1 MLEGSGKALGFSPT
15 TGGGKFCD
23 LLAQPLTIS
32 SGSSKAS
39 NTAFL
44 LFSVGIGNL
53 LLVTGV
59 NLALAEGFAGVIQGG
74 LHPVLILLCA
84 GFALCRQRATCPLY
98 VQLCRVELRPKNHIE
113 HQKGHGQ
120 RLQSVGFDLV
130 QHHDPPSPAWAKV
143 ELGAATRSAQRSR
156 GTFCK
161 RASAHPTMNVGWLRL
176 M

>member
-44 LFSVGIGNL
+44 LFSMGIGNL

-59 NLALAEGFAGVIQGG
+59 DLALAEGGAGVIQGDAHA
-74 LHPVLILLCA
+74 LPVLVCAVALLVRQCCA
-84 GFALCRQRATCPLY
+84 RGVAVVHGLD
-98 VQLCRVELRPKNHIE
+98 QLESDN
-113 HQKGHGQ
+113 
-120 RLQSVGFDLV
+120 
-130 QHHDPPSPAWAKV
+130 
-143 ELGAATRSAQRSR
+143 AQ
-156 GTFCK
+156 CYK
-161 RASAHPTMNVGWLRL
+161 
-176 M
+176 

>member
-32 SGSSKAS
+32 SGSSKTS

-59 NLALAEGFAGVIQGG
+59 DFTLAEGFAGVIQGD
-74 LHPVLILLCA
+74 
-84 GFALCRQRATCPLY
+84 T
-98 VQLCRVELRPKNHIE
+98 
-113 HQKGHGQ
+113 
-120 RLQSVGFDLV
+120 
-130 QHHDPPSPAWAKV
+130 
-143 ELGAATRSAQRSR
+143 AA
-156 GTFCK
+156 
-161 RASAHPTMNVGWLRL
+161 LRL
-176 M
+176 LRFIAALHISNQRVVAHALHLPRCAKGQSTSDGSSYDVCSKGDHFHHLHQLSHMARMIGFIADPFHTIRALLPCA

>member
-44 LFSVGIGNL
+44 LFSMGIGNL

-59 NLALAEGFAGVIQGG
+59 DFTLAEGFAGVIQGS
-74 LHPVLILLCA
+74 LHPVLVFLGA
-84 GFALCRQRATCPLY
+84 GFALGRQRAACPLY
-98 VQLCRVELRPKNHIE
+98 VQLCRVELRPENHSQPQE
-113 HQKGHGQ
+113 GHGQ
-120 RLQSVGFDLV
+120 RLESVGFELV
-130 QHHDPPSPAWAKV
+130 EHHAPPSPAWAKV
-143 ELGAATRSAQRSR
+143 ELGAATRSAQRSK
-156 GTFCK
+156 GTLPR
-161 RASAHPTMNVGWLRL
+161 RASAHPTMNVGLLRL